1 MPSIVAKAKGAA
13 DSGGATSDGQG
24 NSKILLSHLD
34 PKKSQ
39 KSQARMEE
47 IKQKRGNYYFR
58 QALNK
63 VNEFIAQIDN
73 RPVKID
79 NLTPNDFKILKE
91 HVMTQQD
98 HNTSQESIELDDL
111 PQDRLRFQLLVFV
124 KNADSYKVKK
134 HNDRIWS
141 IISKDL

>member
-1 MPSIVAKAKGAA
+1 MSAIVAKAKGTA
-13 DSGGATSDGQG
+13 DNGATSGGDS
-24 NSKILLSHLD
+24 NAKIMLSHLD

-39 KSQARMEE
+39 KSQVRLEE
-47 IKQKRGNYYFR
+47 IKQKRGNNYFKL
-58 QALNK
+58 ALNK
-63 VNEFIAQIDN
+63 VNEYIAQIDN

-79 NLTPNDFKILKE
+79 HLTAHDFKILRE

-98 HNTSQESIELDDL
+98 NHNTSQESIEIDDT

-134 HNDRIWS
+134 HNERIWS
-141 IISKDL
+141 IISKEL